1 MFFIGSR
8 GTACAR
14 LKTVETLPPATVSDA
29 PCCGN
34 AAPCYGERCSVPWK
48 RSFPATVSVLP
59 TLLLRRCK
67 VNAFCQISS
76 SPNFP
81 LFATIHLYLPPPP
94 TLSPCRS
101 SVIPRQ
107 FLRIISPNQPA
118 PFPRAP
124 HSAPSSYRSF
134 PAVPLL
140 FLGNSY
146 VLSPRTNPPHSPAPP
161 HSAPSSYRS
170 LPSAPPLLLG
180 NSCVL
185 SPRTNPHHSP
195 APPIP
200 HPHPTDHC
208 HPPLRCFSVAL
219 TYPRHHPYVLRCPF
233 LRSFSSGSTYFLNH
247 LYVPVR

>member
-161 HSAPSSYRS
+161 
-170 LPSAPPLLLG
+170 
-180 NSCVL
+180 
-185 SPRTNPHHSP
+185 
-195 APPIP
+195 IP

-208 HPPLRCFSVAL
+208 HPPLRCSSAIPAYYLPEPTHTIPPRPPFRTHILPITAIRPSVAS
-219 TYPRHHPYVLRCPF
+219 R
-233 LRSFSSGSTYFLNH
+233 
-247 LYVPVR
+247 

>member
-1 MFFIGSR
+1 MLR
-8 GTACAR
+8 A
-14 LKTVETLPPATVSDA
+14 VETLS
-29 PCCGN
+29 
-34 AAPCYGERCSVPWK
+34 
-48 RSFPATVSVLP
+48 PATVSVLP

-76 SPNFP
+76 SPDFP
-81 LFATIHLYLPPPP
+81 LFATIHLYLPPSP
-94 TLSPCRS
+94 TLTPCRS

-118 PFPRAP
+118 PIPPRPPFRTHIPPIIPCRSSVIPRPFLRIISPNRPAPFPRA
-124 HSAPSSYRSF
+124 
-134 PAVPLL
+134 
-140 FLGNSY
+140 
-146 VLSPRTNPPHSPAPP
+146 P

-180 NSCVL
+180 STNVSL
-185 SPRTNPHHSP
+185 PTTNPPHSP

-200 HPHPTDHC
+200 HPHPTDHS
-208 HPPLRCFSVAL
+208 HPPLRCFPVAL

>member
-1 MFFIGSR
+1 MPWKRCS
-8 GTACAR
+8 
-14 LKTVETLPPATVSDA
+14 PATESDA
-29 PCCGN
+29 PCRGN
-34 AAPCYGERCSVPWK
+34 VALLLRWACSLLWKRCS
-48 RSFPATVSVLP
+48 PATVSVLP

-94 TLSPCRS
+94 TLTPCRS

-124 HSAPSSYRSF
+124 HCAPSSHRSF

-146 VLSPRTNPPHSPAPP
+146 VLSPHNNPPHSPAPP
-161 HSAPSSYRS
+161 I
-170 LPSAPPLLLG
+170 
-180 NSCVL
+180 
-185 SPRTNPHHSP
+185 PRL
-195 APPIP
+195 
-200 HPHPTDHC
+200 HPTDHSLSFLC
-208 HPPLRCFSVAL
+208 YSASIPTYYLPEPTRSIPPRPPFRTPIPPITPIRLSVAS
-219 TYPRHHPYVLRCPF
+219 RQH
-233 LRSFSSGSTYFLNH
+233 
-247 LYVPVR
+247 